1 MVDRRKAY
9 IAERTRILVTTDI
22 NNGILNIRDTTFAVL
37 VHYVIPPIEEGQS
50 IFPNEVYL
58 TSFRDSQLYRMTT
71 LLPGDS
77 IYIEDLGSLNPI
89 PQPVG
94 QNFYPYLGLV
104 TQDPVYGVNQSVI
117 VDVTYFNLL
126 EGNAP

>member
-9 IAERTRILVTTDI
+9 IAERTRLLVNTDV
-22 NNGILNIRDTTFAVL
+22 NNAILNISDTTFAVL
-37 VHYVIPPIEEGQS
+37 IHYVILPLEEGQS
-50 IFPNEVYL
+50 IFPNEVYV

-94 QNFYPYLGLV
+94 KNFFPHVGLV
-104 TQDPVYGVNQSVI
+104 TQSPVYGNNGSVI

-126 EGNAP
+126 AGAAP